1 MAEHASP
8 PGQDFAQS
16 KKAHENALF
25 PFCFHSYKIP
35 EDFVSLP
42 LHRQDTMELLFIR
55 QGSGLAQV
63 GLHVLEARAGD
74 IFVLPPGT
82 LHGLRQNREK
92 RMECVQYRFP
102 LSMLGGGNDICAQKY
117 LLPLQSGRLTLPVRL
132 SLEDAGYAPAAAC
145 LTEAEELCRIRRMGY
160 ELGIKGAM
168 LRFLAT
174 VLALQNLPPTLPDS
188 GDDRRLQALLQR
200 VEDDCAAP
208 FPVAQA
214 AALCGCS
221 ASHFMRW
228 FKRMT
233 GTSFAAY
240 LNERR
245 LATAAELLRTGS
257 DTILSVAEQVGFE
270 NLSNFNRQFKAR
282 YGMTPR
288 QYRKAE

>member
-1 MAEHASP
+1 MEGHRSF
-8 PGQDFAQS
+8 PGQDFSKS
-16 KKAHENALF
+16 KKVHENALF

-92 RMECVQYRFP
+92 RMEYVNYLFP
-102 LSMLGGGNDICAQKY
+102 LSMLGGGDDICAQKY
-117 LLPLQSGRLTLPVRL
+117 LLPLQSGRLALPARL

-145 LTEAEELCRIRRMGY
+145 LTEAEELYRTRRMGF

-168 LRFLAT
+168 LRFLAM
-174 VLALQNLPPTLPDS
+174 VLALQNLPSVLPYG

-200 VEDDCAAP
+200 VEDDCASP

-221 ASHFMRW
+221 TSHFMRW

-245 LATAAELLRTGS
+245 LATAAELLRTS
-257 DTILSVAEQVGFE
+257 DDTVLSIAGQVGFE

-288 QYRKAE
+288 QYRTAD

>member
-1 MAEHASP
+1 MAGME
-8 PGQDFAQS
+8 PGSGQLFPGH
-16 KKAHENALF
+16 KKLHENAVF
-25 PFCFHSYKIP
+25 PFSVRYCTIP

-63 GLHVLEARAGD
+63 GLHVREARAGD

-82 LHGLRQNREK
+82 LHGLRQSRGR
-92 RMECVQYRFP
+92 RMECVDYLFP
-102 LSMLGGGNDICAQKY
+102 LSMLGGGDDICAQKY

-145 LTEAEELCRIRRMGY
+145 LAEAEELCRTRRMGY

-168 LRFLAT
+168 LRFLAL
-174 VLALQNLPPTLPDS
+174 VLALQNLPPALPDS
-188 GDDRRLQALLQR
+188 ADDRRLQTLLQR

-208 FPVAQA
+208 FSVAQA

-245 LATAAELLRTGS
+245 LATAAELLRTGD
-257 DTILSVAEQVGFE
+257 DTILSVAEQAGFE

-288 QYRKAE
+288 QYRTAE